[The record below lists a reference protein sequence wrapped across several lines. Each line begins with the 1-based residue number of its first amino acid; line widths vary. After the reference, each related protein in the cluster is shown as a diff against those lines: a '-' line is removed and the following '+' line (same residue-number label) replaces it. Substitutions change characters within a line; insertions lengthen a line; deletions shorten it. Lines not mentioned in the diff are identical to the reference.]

1 VKLQQWDLKVT
12 SKMSILLIDFE
23 STGLDTKT
31 ARITEIG
38 AMVVDDKFNEPTQ
51 LLTQLVWDVGYP
63 AITDEVTKVT
73 GITQDML
80 LQDSIAP
87 ADAFNKLGEL
97 VSDDLQYVIAYNR
110 VYDENL
116 LRYEAA
122 RMTATMLPKINWL
135 LSTPWICAMVDL
147 EANHKFKSWRLM
159 HIALEHGVT
168 VNPKELHRAIN
179 DVELMR
185 KMLQASGTT
194 AQEMYA
200 YQQSPWV
207 YVAAITKA
215 PWEDNGVSTTHAKA
229 AGFSW
234 QQAKGDDTNRVFDK
248 RWVKRIKQKD
258 FDELLI
264 NPNLNVR
271 LI

>member
-1 VKLQQWDLKVT
+1 
-12 SKMSILLIDFE
+12 MSILLIDFE

-38 AMVVDDKFNEPTQ
+38 AMVVDDTFSEPLQ
-51 LLTQLVWDVGYP
+51 GMSQLVWDKTYP
-63 AITDEVTKVT
+63 PITDEVTKVT

-80 LQDSIAP
+80 MKDGATP
-87 ADAFNKLGEL
+87 MDAFKMLGEL
-97 VSDDLQYVIAYNR
+97 VDDDTEYVIAYNR

-116 LRYEAA
+116 FRSETA
-122 RMTATMLPKINWL
+122 RHTASMLPKMNWL
-135 LSTPWICAMVDL
+135 LSTPWLCAMVDI

-159 HIALEHGVT
+159 HVALEHGVT

-194 AQEMYA
+194 AQEMLA

>member
-1 VKLQQWDLKVT
+1 
-12 SKMSILLIDFE
+12 MSILLIDFE

-38 AMVVDDKFNEPTQ
+38 AMVVDDTFSEPLQ
-51 LLTQLVWDVGYP
+51 GMSQLVWDSSYP
-63 AITDEVTKVT
+63 AITAEVTGVT

-80 LQDSIAP
+80 TKDAVAP
-87 ADAFNKLGEL
+87 MEAFKMLGEL
-97 VSDDLQYVIAYNR
+97 VDDDTEYVIAYNK

-116 LRYEAA
+116 FRSEIA
-122 RMTATMLPKINWL
+122 RHTASMLPKMNWL
-135 LSTPWICAMVDL
+135 LSTPWLCAMVDI
-147 EANHKFKSWRLM
+147 EANHGFKSWKLM
-159 HIALEHGVT
+159 HVALEHGVT

-185 KMLQASGTT
+185 KVLQASGTT
-194 AQEMYA
+194 VQAMHE

-207 YVAAITKA
+207 YVAAVTRA
-215 PWEDNGVSTTHAKA
+215 PWEDNGVSTAHAKA
-229 AGFSW
+229 AGFTW

-258 FDELLI
+258 YDKLLT
-264 NPNLNVR
+264 NLNINVR